1 MAGGVELRA
10 TYRLQLNPEFGF
22 ADARARVPYLR
33 DLGVSHLYLSP
44 SLQARPGSTHGYDVI
59 DPGRLSDEL
68 GGHEEFSLLA
78 GAAREAGMGI
88 VLDVVPNHMAADD
101 ANRYWAD
108 PELRRRFFDI
118 DPVTGKWRRF
128 FDISDLAAVRQ
139 EDQGVFEQTH
149 ELVLRLVH
157 DGLVDGLRVDHP
169 DGLADPAEYLSRLRD
184 RGAER
189 VWVEKILAPDEH
201 LRDWPVCGTVGYEF
215 LDDVCALFVDPAGE
229 PALTALWQRV
239 TGDRRGFGEVA
250 LEAKLEQVHGSLRPE
265 LERLGR
271 ELGEAGGPDLDVLA
285 RAVSSL
291 PIYRTYV
298 EPATG
303 RVSEE
308 DRAAIAAS
316 GMPAEL
322 AEMLLLERDGPP
334 EFVTRFQQT
343 TPAVTAKGVED
354 TAFYRYGRLIA
365 LNEVGGDPGRFGISV
380 EQFHAGCMERARRFP
395 KALLTTQTHDAKRS
409 ADVRA
414 RIAMLASMPSEWETA
429 VDRWLELT
437 EPLCKDGAPDDVER
451 YFLFQTLV
459 GAWPIELER
468 VQEYMEKALRE
479 AKRNTDWVDP
489 NLDWEAS
496 VKRFCAALYE
506 HRPFLEQ
513 FEPFARRVAD
523 AGERAVLGQVALKLT
538 APGVPDIY
546 QGDEL
551 PFRALVDPDNRRPVD
566 WGWHEAMLARLMG
579 GSRPV
584 DENRKLFLILR
595 LLTLRARRPEP
606 FSTGAYEPLE
616 AGEGTCAFAR
626 GGEVLVLVAVRD
638 GAGEGVVAAP
648 EGRWRDILRGDERS
662 FNRRHSLDDLL
673 GEFGV
678 GVFERLGR

>member
-68 GGHEEFSLLA
+68 GGHEEFSRLA

-189 VWVEKILAPDEH
+189 VWVEKILAPDER

-271 ELGEAGGPDLDVLA
+271 ELGEGGGSDLDVLA

-414 RIAMLASMPSEWETA
+414 RIAMLASMPSEWEAA
-429 VDRWLELT
+429 VERWLELT
-437 EPLCKDGAPDDVER
+437 EPLRANGAPDDVER

-468 VQEYMEKALRE
+468 IQEYMEKALRE

-506 HRPFLEQ
+506 HGPFLEQ
-513 FEPFARRVAD
+513 FEPFVRRVAD
-523 AGERAVLGQVALKLT
+523 AGERAVLGQVVLKLT

-584 DENRKLFLILR
+584 DENRKLFMILR